1 MTDDGAAFDPDDLDF
16 TRDERVTEIDDGR
29 YVVSA
34 GDGPPRVPPDEDSL
48 TDLLNEVTDAEGA
61 VAEVAADA
69 AADAAT
75 ADAAAD
81 AATADAA
88 ADAAA
93 SESSSTAAGP
103 DAGDAGERNSGT
115 RPRDAVTSQDVSRW
129 LATSFA
135 EDGFAYG
142 FDATLSVDDEVV
154 RHRMVSNDVTAAFE
168 TLLTWFTRHA
178 ASEAPPDEALG
189 ILVAAAELPVQ
200 YPPGT
205 LERYLDR
212 HDLSPEDSIG
222 ELLRVAEAHGG
233 LRIDTGDGSAT
244 AADVTDEDVDAD
256 TNAGADATA
265 GHDER
270 AAGQDTAGDGDRS
283 RGDRSRNGPARA
295 GDRVDDRTH
304 GVDEAS
310 TRSADGSTGSDDRVP
325 GFDGTPGTSSRT
337 GEAESGTSPSA
348 DPDADP
354 HTDPTA
360 DRQTDTDAESK
371 VTPDD
376 GTDDN
381 GTEDGGSWNWVGS
394 DVDTAE

>member
-1 MTDDGAAFDPDDLDF
+1 MTDDGSAFTPDDLDF

-34 GDGPPRVPPDEDSL
+34 GEGPPRVPENEESL
-48 TDLLNEVTDAEGA
+48 ADLLGDAADGETSPD
-61 VAEVAADA
+61 ADA
-69 AADAAT
+69 ARDDAAGAT
-75 ADAAAD
+75 TTDA
-81 AATADAA
+81 T
-88 ADAAA
+88 
-93 SESSSTAAGP
+93 
-103 DAGDAGERNSGT
+103 ERDQS
-115 RPRDAVTSQDVSRW
+115 RDVVTSQDVSRW
-129 LATSFA
+129 LATSFS

-233 LRIDTGDGSAT
+233 LRIDTGDGSAA
-244 AADVTDEDVDAD
+244 AADVTDEDADPGTNTGTDA
-256 TNAGADATA
+256 NAERDETATSR
-265 GHDER
+265 H
-270 AAGQDTAGDGDRS
+270 TAGDGDRS
-283 RGDRSRNGPARA
+283 RGDRSRNGPAHA

-337 GEAESGTSPSA
+337 GEAESGSSPSA

-376 GTDDN
+376 GT
-381 GTEDGGSWNWVGS
+381 EDGGSWNWVGS
-394 DVDTAE
+394 DIDTAE